1 MRNES
6 SRNTEAKMDK
16 EPRVMANMGWC
27 GSESALVRMQQT
39 TIDNPESS
47 ILNPVEDHPRASS
60 HFPKVAP
67 PKEGDGDTRQDF
79 LPLNSSC
86 IRTSIFASASATQSS
101 W

>member
-47 ILNPVEDHPRASS
+47 ILNP
-60 HFPKVAP
+60 
-67 PKEGDGDTRQDF
+67 
-79 LPLNSSC
+79 
-86 IRTSIFASASATQSS
+86 
-101 W
+101 